1 MSKKNNNMTPAEVAN
16 QLATFIAKQEETLR
30 RYPVGPL
37 GNAARQNLK
46 KGRAALAELKKTNET
61 MRLAKQPQAQPQPA
75 QQMALGGTPV
85 PEDVANN
92 VATELGITSPQVQ
105 MMNYLIND
113 YGYSQAL
120 AAAVASVTEKESK
133 GQITSENSYAGTDNA
148 RIRTINSRFK
158 RKFKDMSDEDLN
170 KLKADPE
177 AFFNYVYGDDS
188 GLGNTEEGDGYKFR
202 GRGLVQIT
210 GRANYKALSE
220 HLYGDDRLLD
230 NPDLL
235 LEPETAGP
243 AAAWFA
249 ATRGGGV
256 GQYLDFD
263 VSTENPT
270 PEQLKQVAMGTYA
283 TIATGGTLSKE
294 KALDEDYMAKNYGQ
308 YTTGMP
314 VMESFIDRTQTAL
327 ADSTAATQAFNSPQA
342 LNATPGLSRPEPPAV
357 TAPRTQIDRLPTPEE
372 DRAELDR
379 RMAAINEAET
389 QETLQFLQS
398 QLTPNETEE
407 AMMTAPGLNRGY
419 LGGTY
424 GQDATR
430 FTPQIPDRDLL
441 AQAEARQQLQA
452 IRDEQST
459 PQEQR
464 REDARIGIDVLSPD
478 FGYDEVLKWGEG
490 KYGVSPGREG
500 AGDFVNTSNDII
512 GANTYHR
519 DRGHLVYSGEAL
531 DKLGGSGATVDETRV
546 LLQALYNNGLT
557 KEQAF
562 QALEDPD
569 TYKELKKL
577 IPKSV
582 FTGGSFGKHTLEMA
596 QGAMDAANT
605 WARETENREQL
616 ASIVD
621 RGEEGSETYFPTE
634 LSPYLQPYDES
645 VLASME
651 GMNIPFLSQL
661 GALDRMYSDPVFKQY
676 LDKDRD
682 AFHAKHGKHSGRGM
696 FYTPGA
702 GGTIPDHIMHP
713 YSAAGRQHAAAQ
725 GAAERP
731 NDYRVEPTFIEPA
744 ATTETTEPVV
754 QEEAPTTDPGAEN
767 KTTPQGNEKTQTE
780 TTEDAKAVTP
790 PAGTDAKSMTAGA
803 KPIVMETP
811 KMNYLS
817 AIPAM
822 ASLASARIQ
831 QKALNQMQGPTA
843 PILSQIPQFNYESNI
858 NQQLEDIRSTTNAM
872 SQVDGLDANRTAAN
886 RQALM
891 AERFRQEARVRAMDN
906 ATRQQARQQYDAMS
920 LQARMAQDAIRNK
933 FQDDKVAFNNQK
945 AMLQAQIK
953 QQPLDVLSAS
963 TQDYL
968 KNVYAPNLAAQ
979 LEGLGRQYNTVY
991 NTSAFDEDAKQGG

>member
-1 MSKKNNNMTPAEVAN
+1 MSKKKNNMTPAEVAN
-16 QLATFIAKQEETLR
+16 QLATFISKQEETLR

-61 MRLAKQPQAQPQPA
+61 MRLAQQPQQQPQGPR
-75 QQMALGGTPV
+75 QMTRGGTPAV
-85 PEDVANN
+85 PEDLANN
-92 VATELGITSPQVQ
+92 VATDLGITSPQVQ

-113 YGYSQAL
+113 YGYSQAM

-133 GQITSENSYAGTDNA
+133 GQVTSENSYAGTDND
-148 RIRTINSRFK
+148 RIRGINSRFK

-188 GLGNTEEGDGYKFR
+188 GLGNTEPGDGYKFR

-210 GRANYKALSE
+210 GRANYKALSQA
-220 HLYGDDRLLD
+220 LYNDDRLLD
-230 NPDLL
+230 DPDLL
-235 LEPETAGP
+235 LDPETAGP

-270 PEQLKQVAMGTYA
+270 EEQLKQVAMGTYA

-294 KALDEDYMAKNYGQ
+294 KALDEEYMAENYGQ

-327 ADSTAATQAFNSPQA
+327 ADSSLAGQAFNVTQA
-342 LNATPGLSRPEPPAV
+342 LDREDATV
-357 TAPRTQIDRLPTPEE
+357 TAPRTELDALPTPEE

-379 RMAAINEAET
+379 RMAALQEAET
-389 QETLQFLQS
+389 QETLEFLRS
-398 QLTPNETEE
+398 QVNPTEVEE
-407 AMMTAPGLNRGY
+407 AMMTTPGLNRGY

-424 GQDATR
+424 GQDALAGYN
-430 FTPQIPDRDLL
+430 PVIPDLQAL
-441 AQAEARQQLQA
+441 ETAQGLQQMQAERDATMTK
-452 IRDEQST
+452 DEQA
-459 PQEQR
+459 

-478 FGYDEVLKWGEG
+478 FGYDEVLQWGEG

-500 AGDFVNTSNDII
+500 SGSFVNTSNDII
-512 GANTYHR
+512 GANLYHR
-519 DRGHLVYSGEAL
+519 DRGNLIYDSEAL
-531 DKLGGSGATVDETRV
+531 NKLGGAGATVDETRV
-546 LLQALYNNGLT
+546 LLQALHNNGLT

-577 IPKSV
+577 IPKKV
-582 FTGGSFGKHTLEMA
+582 FEAGSFGKHTLEMA
-596 QGAMDAANT
+596 QGAAEAADK
-605 WARETENREQL
+605 WARETENREAL
-616 ASIVD
+616 AGVVD
-621 RGEEGSETYFPTE
+621 RGEEGSETYFATE
-634 LSPYLQPYDES
+634 LDPNLQPYEQS

-651 GMNIPFLSQL
+651 GLGIPIISDL
-661 GALDRMYSDPVFKQY
+661 GALDRIYSDPRMKP
-676 LDKDRD
+676 LLEKDRA
-682 AFHAKHGKHSGRGM
+682 AFHKKYGYSGKGL
-696 FYTPGA
+696 FYRPGA
-702 GGTIPDHIMHP
+702 GGQIPATMLDP
-713 YSAAGRQHAAAQ
+713 YGSAAQSQATAVNRAAD
-725 GAAERP
+725 P
-731 NDYRVEPTFIEPA
+731 NSYRVEPTFIEEAA
-744 ATTETTEPVV
+744 ATTESTAPIV
-754 QEEAPTTDPGAEN
+754 EEQAPTTDAESA
-767 KTTPQGNEKTQTE
+767 TE
-780 TTEDAKAVTP
+780 TTPEAQGGEKSGTEVTEEAKTVTP
-790 PAGTDAKSMTAGA
+790 PQGMDINNMVKGS

-822 ASLASARIQ
+822 ASLASANIQ
-831 QKALNQMQGPTA
+831 QKALNKMQGPVA
-843 PILSQIPQFNYESNI
+843 PILSQIPQFNYESSI

-891 AERFRQEARVRAMDN
+891 AERFKQEARVRAMDDE
-906 ATRQQARQQYDAMS
+906 RKQRARQQYESMA
-920 LQARMAQDAIRNK
+920 LQARMAQDQIRNK
-933 FQDDKVAFNNQK
+933 FQDDRVAFDNQK

-991 NTSAFDEDAKQGG
+991 NTSAFDEDAKKGG